1 MAAVPRV
8 EVRLDA
14 HPEDAADQAAVRC
27 KGPQALHPEGA
38 AGPLQQPQHHQAGHR
53 PGHQAG
59 QGCTQHPHAKAV
71 DQHRVA
77 ADVDDVHHQA
87 GQHADLAVAL
97 RPEQRRT
104 GVVQTDEGVA
114 QRREQ
119 EVSLSVAHHVGV
131 NGAEDAPQDGVAAH
145 YDHGGHHQAQAGQH
159 KQDLCGGGLG
169 VFGLPVADVLTGDH
183 GTAGGKGAHHL
194 DHQGVEAVYQAH
206 AGHGGLAHRGHHQGV
221 GQADGHAQGLLGDE
235 RQQQCH
241 QRLPGEERVDWFL
254 GG

>member
-1 MAAVPRV
+1 M
-8 EVRLDA
+8 
-14 HPEDAADQAAVRC
+14 
-27 KGPQALHPEGA
+27 
-38 AGPLQQPQHHQAGHR
+38 
-53 PGHQAG
+53 
-59 QGCTQHPHAKAV
+59 
-71 DQHRVA
+71 
-77 ADVDDVHHQA
+77 
-87 GQHADLAVAL
+87 
-97 RPEQRRT
+97 
-104 GVVQTDEGVA
+104 
-114 QRREQ
+114 
-119 EVSLSVAHHVGV
+119 
-131 NGAEDAPQDGVAAH
+131 AAH
-145 YDHGGHHQAQAGQH
+145 YDHGGHHQAEAGQH

-241 QRLPGEERVDWFL
+241 QRLPGKKRVGWFL